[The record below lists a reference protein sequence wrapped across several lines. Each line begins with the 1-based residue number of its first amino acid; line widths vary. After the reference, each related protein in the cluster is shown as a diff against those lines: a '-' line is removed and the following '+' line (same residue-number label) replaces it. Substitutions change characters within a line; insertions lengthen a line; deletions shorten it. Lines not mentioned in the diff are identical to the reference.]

1 MRTEKRVCEKHG
13 EYEASIFE
21 GPFVMASECPKCLAE
36 FEDAEACERETV
48 NTAADIERWKGMNI
62 PPLYYSATLANFDAY
77 NVNLKAALDSALA
90 LVSGKY
96 QSLVF
101 VGSPGTGKT
110 HLAIGALKR
119 LGGAI
124 HRMYRVSCQIRA
136 TYTPASKE
144 TEEMVL
150 DRMANYKLLCIDE
163 IGKSKGSDS
172 ELSWLSDIIDTSH
185 SNGNKIILISNNHL
199 RGDCPNGAKGCAS
212 CLENYLGDDM
222 ISRLSER
229 GAVVKFEAKDYRRA

>member
-1 MRTEKRVCEKHG
+1 MKIEKRICEKHG
-13 EYEASIFE
+13 EFDCTIMDE
-21 GPFVMASECPKCLAE
+21 PFPLASECPQCLAE
-36 FEDAEACERETV
+36 FEASEAREREAI
-48 NTAADIERWKGMNI
+48 NTEADIERWKAMNI
-62 PPLYYSATLANFDAY
+62 PPLYYSTTIGNFDAY
-77 NVNLKAALDSALA
+77 NANLKTALDSTLA
-90 LVSGKY
+90 LISGEY

-101 VGSPGTGKT
+101 VGPPGTGKT
-110 HLAIGALKR
+110 HLAIGALKK

-163 IGKSKGSDS
+163 VGKSKGSDS
-172 ELSWLSDIIDTSH
+172 ELAWLSDIIDTSH
-185 SNGNKIILISNNHL
+185 SNGNKMIIVSNNHL
-199 RGDCPNGAKGCAS
+199 RSDCPNSAKGCAS